1 MSQPDPTVTLFDS
14 LYLNN
19 YKSDKNVKKYEK
31 MHTILNCDLSIFQ
44 TELPNAAI
52 MRSIQIDEIFNIIGK
67 T

>member
-31 MHTILNCDLSIFQ
+31 MHTILNCDLLNFHSH
-44 TELPNAAI
+44 LLNVAI
-52 MRSIQIDEIFNIIGK
+52 MRSIQTNNFFEIFRK
-67 T
+67 A